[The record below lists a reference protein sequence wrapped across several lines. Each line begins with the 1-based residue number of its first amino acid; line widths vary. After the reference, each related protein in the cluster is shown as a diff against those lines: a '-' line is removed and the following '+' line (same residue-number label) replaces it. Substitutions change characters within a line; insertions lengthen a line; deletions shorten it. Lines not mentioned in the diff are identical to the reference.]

1 MSAPRIA
8 VIGAGV
14 VGTLIA
20 RELCRYEAEVVI
32 LERQP
37 DVGWGITKANSAI
50 VHAGFH
56 DAPDSVRARFCGQ
69 GNALF
74 ERLCEELAVP
84 LLRVGSWVVALH
96 KADLDVLKHL
106 KSQGE
111 ANGIPGL
118 EICPAEE
125 LRSREPAL
133 NPKILGGLW
142 APTAGITEPWALA
155 IAAAENVL
163 ANEGTLLTEH
173 EVTGL
178 EVRSGRIHA
187 VTVAGQRRPVDVVV
201 NAAGLYTDRV
211 AAMAGLECPPL
222 TPRRGEYI
230 LLDKAVGGL
239 VRSILF
245 PAPNPASKGILV
257 LPTVDGGILLGPTAE
272 DLAPEAREATDTT
285 EAGLRSTVEG
295 ARRLVPTADLSKTV
309 KTFAGLRPES
319 PSEDFLLGP
328 TPVKGFYQAA
338 AMRSPGLTAAPA
350 VARWLVRE
358 VIAPEHGL
366 TTRSGFNPYREA
378 PRRPFEL
385 GDQTWAAMIR
395 EDPIY
400 GHMVCHCNQVTEG
413 EVVEAIRRGARTLDG
428 VKFRTRAG
436 FGRCQGGSCTDTLLH
451 ILAREL
457 GIDPQDVAQGA
468 AGSTL
473 LSGRVRP

>member
-1 MSAPRIA
+1 MNAPRVA

-14 VGTLIA
+14 VGALIA
-20 RELCRYEAEVVI
+20 RELCRYEAEVLL
-32 LERQP
+32 LERYP
-37 DVGWGITKANSAI
+37 DVGWGVTKANSAI

-56 DAPDSVRARFCGQ
+56 DAPDSVRAQFCGH

-74 ERLCEELAVP
+74 EGLCEELGVP
-84 LLRVGSWVVALH
+84 LLRVGSWVIALH
-96 KADLDVLKHL
+96 KADLDVLEHL
-106 KSQGE
+106 KNQGE
-111 ANGIPGL
+111 ANGIRGL
-118 EICPAEE
+118 EIASPEE
-125 LRSREPAL
+125 LRTHEPAL
-133 NPKILGGLW
+133 NPKVLAGLW

-155 IAAAENVL
+155 IAAAENAV
-163 ANEGTLLTEH
+163 ANGGMLLTEH
-173 EVTGL
+173 EVTDV
-178 EVRSGRIHA
+178 EVRSGSIRA
-187 VTVAGQRRPVDVVV
+187 LSVAGRRESVDIVV

-211 AAMAGLECPPL
+211 AAMAGVNGSPL
-222 TPRRGEYI
+222 IPRRGEYI

-272 DLAPEAREATDTT
+272 DLPPEAREATDTT
-285 EAGLRSTVEG
+285 TDGLRATVDG
-295 ARRLVPTADLSKTV
+295 ARRLVPSLDLSKTV

-366 TTRSGFNPYREA
+366 TSRSRFNPYRPA

-385 GDQTWAAMIR
+385 SDQAWAALIR
-395 EDPIY
+395 EDPTY
-400 GHMVCHCNQVTEG
+400 GHVACHCNQVTEG

-436 FGRCQGGSCTDTLLH
+436 FGRCQGGSCADTILH
-451 ILAREL
+451 ILSREL
-457 GIDPQDVAQGA
+457 GVNPQDIAQGPP
-468 AGSTL
+468 GSTI
-473 LSGRVRP
+473 LSGKVRP